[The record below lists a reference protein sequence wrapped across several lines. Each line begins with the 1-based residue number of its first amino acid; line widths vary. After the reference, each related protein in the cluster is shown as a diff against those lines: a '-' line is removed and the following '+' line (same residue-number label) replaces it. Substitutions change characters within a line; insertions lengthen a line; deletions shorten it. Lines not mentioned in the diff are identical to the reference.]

1 MKLTQYEP
9 SVNKNIEQAKMN
21 AVTNIQAYGGTGS
34 EWNDLGKA
42 VNMIYAEKEKEWLR
56 GENNKVIDATN
67 EYNRRVNS
75 LLYDENE
82 GLLQTMQGKQA
93 EQVEAIYGEKENEI
107 RQKVIKDFG
116 IGSQYASDAF
126 RKQVENDI
134 TAQKLIIDKYQ
145 RGEKL
150 KYAGNQI
157 DAINANVVDKVAKDP
172 DLFNIV
178 YDGAVQQKT
187 AIRASLGMD
196 ELAIAEAERKELNEL
211 AKTVLSTA
219 LDTENTK
226 QGLAAIKQLRERKA
240 DESILKKYEKIFLDK
255 ETEKTTKAQ
264 SGDFLDE
271 NPKYLNGT
279 GEDAWAAYKKEHPLV
294 TGTYADTPCGRIGK
308 YIAERLGF
316 DPSLGF
322 AVASH
327 ESDHGKSAPRNNYF
341 GIKWDGKG
349 EYQELLTTERD
360 ADGNEYSTMAKFK
373 VYNSPE
379 ESAEDFVQWML
390 DHTTE
395 EERKNVKS
403 AADLARLMKKHG
415 YYTDKEDRYVASVSS
430 IAPHYNDPNDDI
442 SEEER
447 AALEEKRKN
456 AFMVQF
462 QEKVR
467 ERQQH
472 LANLYGEIDKQVTN
486 LIDQGYGP
494 SDIYQYLQT
503 KKEEYPELEDS
514 PQFRSCLRTAK
525 QNADREERGMARA
538 NEAENEKGVEEII
551 NLIGYDIV
559 NKGMLDH
566 AIKVAQEKEGYSFSQ
581 RQINEMYNALNEY
594 DIGNPKYHMPL
605 DKKEIAAYAQVKES
619 EISNMTMGMI
629 RREIVERSKN
639 ADGPLS
645 HDEQLR
651 VAEEILCQKKMT
663 EKKGSWWHEH
673 TGGLIGD
680 KGKDVTA
687 SEADL
692 ARMRI
697 TKIGQ
702 YSDSRMLQ
710 VSFDDGSETWMTPE
724 QFEELKQGRI
734 LRSDIIARNYA
745 VDQEDQE

>member
-107 RQKVIKDFG
+107 RQKIVKDFG

-157 DAINANVVDKVAKDP
+157 DAINANIASKVAKDP

-178 YDGAVQQKT
+178 YDGGVQQKT

-279 GEDAWAAYKKEHPLV
+279 GEDAYAAFQKKYPLV

-308 YIAERLGF
+308 YIGERLGF
-316 DPSLGF
+316 DPSFGF
-322 AVASH
+322 AIASL
-327 ESDHGKSAPRNNYF
+327 ESEHGKSAPGNNYF
-341 GIKWDGKG
+341 GIKWNGEG
-349 EYQELLTTERD
+349 EYQELPTTEYD
-360 ADGNEYSTMAKFK
+360 ADGNKKSVMAKFK

-379 ESAEDFVQWML
+379 ESAEDYVQWIL
-390 DHTTE
+390 KHTTE

-415 YYTDKEDRYVASVSS
+415 YYTDDEDRYVANVSS

-447 AALEEKRKN
+447 AALEEKQKS
-456 AFMVQF
+456 AFMAQF

-472 LANLYGEIDKQVTN
+472 LANLYDEIDKQVTN

-494 SDIYQYLQT
+494 SAIYQYLQT

-525 QNADREERGMARA
+525 QNKDREARGMARA

-566 AIKVAQEKEGYSFSQ
+566 AIEVAQEKGGYSFSQ
-581 RQINEMYNALNEY
+581 RQINKMYSALNEY

-619 EISNMTMGMI
+619 EISNMVMGMI
-629 RREIVERSKN
+629 RTEIAKRSEN
-639 ADGPLS
+639 ANGPLS
-645 HDEQLR
+645 HDDQLR
-651 VAEEILCQKKMT
+651 VAWEILRQQKMT
-663 EKKGSWWHEH
+663 EKSGSWWHEF
-673 TGGLIGD
+673 TNGLIGD
-680 KGKDVTA
+680 KGEDVTA

-692 ARMRI
+692 AKMGI
-697 TKIGQ
+697 TKIGR
-702 YSDSRMLQ
+702 YSDSRTLQ
-710 VSFDDGSETWMTPE
+710 VSFEDGSETWMTPE

-734 LRSDIIARNYA
+734 LKSDIIAKNNA
-745 VDQEDQE
+745 VDQEEQE

>member
-67 EYNRRVNS
+67 EYNRQMNS

-93 EQVEAIYGEKENEI
+93 EQVEEIYGKKENEI
-107 RQKVIKDFG
+107 RQKIIKDFG

-157 DAINANVVDKVAKDP
+157 DAINANIASKVAKDP

-178 YDGAVQQKT
+178 YDGGVQQKT

-264 SGDFLDE
+264 SGDFLDK
-271 NPKYLNGT
+271 NPKCLNMPWQ
-279 GEDAWAAYKKEHPLV
+279 EAYKEYAKKYPLV
-294 TGTYADTPCGRIGK
+294 AGTYADTVCGRIGK
-308 YIAERLGF
+308 IIGEKLNFEPSWGF
-316 DPSLGF
+316 G
-322 AVASH
+322 VVSH
-327 ESDHGKSAPRNNYF
+327 ESARGKSAPGNNYF
-341 GIKWDGKG
+341 GMKWDGKG
-349 EYQELLTTERD
+349 EYQELPTIERD
-360 ADGNEYSTMAKFK
+360 ANGIEHRVMAKFK

-379 ESAEDFVQWML
+379 ESTEDFVQWVR

-403 AADLARLMKKHG
+403 AADLARLLKKHD
-415 YYTDKEDRYVASVSS
+415 YYTDNEDNYVASVSS
-430 IAPHYNDPNDDI
+430 IASQYNDPNDDI

-447 AALEEKRKN
+447 AALEEKRKD
-456 AFMVQF
+456 AFRVQF

-472 LANLYGEIDKQVTN
+472 LANLYDEIDKQVTE
-486 LIDQGYGP
+486 LIQQGYGP
-494 SDIYQYLQT
+494 SAIYQYYQT

-525 QNADREERGMARA
+525 LNADREERGMARA
-538 NEAENEKGVEEII
+538 NEAENERGVEEII

-566 AIKVAQEKEGYSFSQ
+566 AIKVAQEKGGYSFSQ
-581 RQINEMYNALNEY
+581 RQINKMYNALSEF
-594 DIGNPKYHMPL
+594 DAGNPKYHMPL

-629 RREIVERSKN
+629 RTEIAKRSEN
-639 ADGPLS
+639 ANGPLS
-645 HDEQLR
+645 HDDQLR
-651 VAEEILCQKKMT
+651 IAWEILRQQKMT
-663 EKKGSWWHEH
+663 EKPGNWVYEF
-673 TGGLIGD
+673 TNGLIGD
-680 KGKDVTA
+680 KGEDVTA

-692 ARMRI
+692 AKMGI
-697 TKIGQ
+697 KKIGR

-710 VSFDDGSETWMTPE
+710 VSFEDGSETWMTPE
-724 QFEELKQGRI
+724 QFEELKKGRI
-734 LRSDIIARNYA
+734 LRSDIIATNNA

>member
-157 DAINANVVDKVAKDP
+157 DAINANIASKVAKDP

-178 YDGAVQQKT
+178 YDGGVQQKT

-264 SGDFLDE
+264 SGDFLDK
-271 NPKYLNGT
+271 NPKYLNMPWQ
-279 GEDAWAAYKKEHPLV
+279 EVYAIYRKEHPLV
-294 TGTYADTPCGRIGK
+294 VGTYADTPCGRIGK
-308 YIAERLGF
+308 YIGERLNF
-316 DPSLGF
+316 DPSWGF
-322 AVASH
+322 AIASF
-327 ESDHGKSAPRNNYF
+327 ESGHGKSAPRNNYF

-349 EYQELLTTERD
+349 EYQELPTTECD
-360 ADGNEYSTMAKFK
+360 ADGNKKSVMAKFK

-379 ESAEDFVQWML
+379 ESAEDYVQWML

-415 YYTDKEDRYVASVSS
+415 YYTDDEKRYVDGVSPIASQ
-430 IAPHYNDPNDDI
+430 YNDPNDDI

-447 AALEEKRKN
+447 AALEEKRKD
-456 AFMVQF
+456 AFRVQF

-472 LANLYGEIDKQVTN
+472 LANLYDEIDKQVTN

-525 QNADREERGMARA
+525 QNADREARGMARA
-538 NEAENEKGVEEII
+538 NEAENEKGVEEIT

-566 AIKVAQEKEGYSFSQ
+566 AIEVAQEKGGYSFSQ
-581 RQINEMYNALNEY
+581 RQINKMYNALNEY

-619 EISNMTMGMI
+619 EISNMVMGLI
-629 RREIVERSKN
+629 RRKIAKRSKN

-645 HDEQLR
+645 HDDQLR
-651 VAEEILCQKKMT
+651 VAEEILCQQKMT
-663 EKKGSWWHEH
+663 EKPGSWWHEF
-673 TGGLIGD
+673 TNGLIGD
-680 KGKDVTA
+680 KGEDVTA
-687 SEADL
+687 SKADL
-692 ARMRI
+692 AGMHI
-697 TKIGQ
+697 TKIGR

>member
-75 LLYDENE
+75 LLYNENE

-107 RQKVIKDFG
+107 RQKIIKDFG

-157 DAINANVVDKVAKDP
+157 DAINADLESKIAKDP

-178 YDGAVQQKT
+178 YDGAVRKKR
-187 AIRASLGMD
+187 AIRAGVNMD
-196 ELAIAEAERKELNEL
+196 ELAIAEAERKELDVL
-211 AKTVLSTA
+211 AEKVLHTTLA
-219 LDTENTK
+219 TENTK

-264 SGDFLDE
+264 SGDFLDK
-271 NPKYLNGT
+271 NPKCLNMPWQ
-279 GEDAWAAYKKEHPLV
+279 EAYKEYAKKYPLV
-294 TGTYADTPCGRIGK
+294 AGTYADTPCGRIGK
-308 YIAERLGF
+308 IIGEKLNF
-316 DPSLGF
+316 DPSWGF
-322 AVASH
+322 GVVSH
-327 ESDHGKSAPRNNYF
+327 ESARGKSAPGNNYF

-349 EYQELLTTERD
+349 EYQELPTTECD
-360 ADGNEYSTMAKFK
+360 ADGNKKSVMAKFK

-379 ESAEDFVQWML
+379 ESAEDYVQWML

-415 YYTDKEDRYVASVSS
+415 YYTDDEKRYVDGVSPIASQ
-430 IAPHYNDPNDDI
+430 YNDPNDDI

-472 LANLYGEIDKQVTN
+472 LANLYDEIDKQVTN
-486 LIDQGYGP
+486 LMDQ
-494 SDIYQYLQT
+494 
-503 KKEEYPELEDS
+503 
-514 PQFRSCLRTAK
+514 
-525 QNADREERGMARA
+525 GMARP
-538 NEAENEKGVEEII
+538 IFI
-551 NLIGYDIV
+551 NI
-559 NKGMLDH
+559 
-566 AIKVAQEKEGYSFSQ
+566 F
-581 RQINEMYNALNEY
+581 RR
-594 DIGNPKYHMPL
+594 
-605 DKKEIAAYAQVKES
+605 KKRS
-619 EISNMTMGMI
+619 I
-629 RREIVERSKN
+629 RN
-639 ADGPLS
+639 
-645 HDEQLR
+645 
-651 VAEEILCQKKMT
+651 
-663 EKKGSWWHEH
+663 
-673 TGGLIGD
+673 
-680 KGKDVTA
+680 
-687 SEADL
+687 
-692 ARMRI
+692 
-697 TKIGQ
+697 
-702 YSDSRMLQ
+702 
-710 VSFDDGSETWMTPE
+710 
-724 QFEELKQGRI
+724 
-734 LRSDIIARNYA
+734 
-745 VDQEDQE
+745 

>member
-93 EQVEAIYGEKENEI
+93 EQVEEIYGKKENEI
-107 RQKVIKDFG
+107 RQKIIKDFG

-157 DAINANVVDKVAKDP
+157 DAINADLESKIAKDP

-178 YDGAVQQKT
+178 YDGGVQQKR
-187 AIRASLGMD
+187 AIRAGINMD

-264 SGDFLDE
+264 SGDFLDK
-271 NPKYLNGT
+271 NPKCLNMPWQ
-279 GEDAWAAYKKEHPLV
+279 EAYKEYDKKYPLV
-294 TGTYADTPCGRIGK
+294 AGTYADTVCGRIGK
-308 YIAERLGF
+308 IIGEKLNF
-316 DPSLGF
+316 DPSWGF
-322 AVASH
+322 GVVSH
-327 ESDHGKSAPRNNYF
+327 ESARGKSAPGNNYF
-341 GIKWDGKG
+341 GMKWDGKG
-349 EYQELLTTERD
+349 EYQELPTIERD
-360 ADGNEYSTMAKFK
+360 ANGIEHRVMAKFK

-379 ESAEDFVQWML
+379 ESTEDFVQWVR

-403 AADLARLMKKHG
+403 AADLARLLKKHD
-415 YYTDKEDRYVASVSS
+415 YYTDNEDNYVASVSS
-430 IAPHYNDPNDDI
+430 IASQYNDPNDDI

-447 AALEEKRKN
+447 AALEEKRKD
-456 AFMVQF
+456 AFRVQF

-472 LANLYGEIDKQVTN
+472 LANLYDEIDKQVTN

-525 QNADREERGMARA
+525 QNADREARGMARA

-566 AIKVAQEKEGYSFSQ
+566 AIEVAQKKGGYSFSQ
-581 RQINEMYNALNEY
+581 RQINKMYSALNEY
-594 DIGNPKYHMPL
+594 DIGNPKYHMSL

-619 EISNMTMGMI
+619 EISNMVMGMI
-629 RREIVERSKN
+629 RRRIAERSKH

-645 HDEQLR
+645 HDDQLR
-651 VAEEILCQKKMT
+651 IAEEILCQQKMT
-663 EKKGSWWHEH
+663 EKPGSWVYEF
-673 TGGLIGD
+673 TNGLIGD
-680 KGKDVTA
+680 KGADVTA

-692 ARMRI
+692 ARMGI
-697 TKIGQ
+697 KKIGR

-710 VSFDDGSETWMTPE
+710 VSFEDGSETWMTPE
-724 QFEELKQGRI
+724 QFVELKQGRI
-734 LRSDIIARNYA
+734 LRSDIIATNNA
-745 VDQEDQE
+745 VDQEEQE

>member
-107 RQKVIKDFG
+107 RQKIVKDFG

-157 DAINANVVDKVAKDP
+157 DAINADLESKIAKDP

-178 YDGAVQQKT
+178 YDGGVQQKR
-187 AIRASLGMD
+187 AIRASLSMD
-196 ELAIAEAERKELNEL
+196 ELAIAEAERKELDEL

-219 LDTENTK
+219 LATENTK

-271 NPKYLNGT
+271 NPKLLNGT
-279 GEDAWAAYKKEHPLV
+279 GEEAYKEYAKKYPLV
-294 TGTYADTPCGRIGK
+294 AGTYADTPCGRIGK
-308 YIAERLGF
+308 YIGERLGF
-316 DPSLGF
+316 DPSWGF
-322 AVASH
+322 AIASF
-327 ESDHGKSAPRNNYF
+327 ESGHGKSAPRNNYF

-349 EYQELLTTERD
+349 EYQELPTTECD
-360 ADGNEYSTMAKFK
+360 ADGNKKSVMAKFK

-379 ESAEDFVQWML
+379 ESAEDYVQWML
-390 DHTTE
+390 NHTTE

-415 YYTDKEDRYVASVSS
+415 YYTDKEKRYVDGVSS

-447 AALEEKRKN
+447 AALEEKRKD
-456 AFMVQF
+456 AFRVQF

-472 LANLYGEIDKQVTN
+472 LANLYDEIDKQVTE
-486 LIDQGYGP
+486 LIQQGY
-494 SDIYQYLQT
+494 SQSAIYQYLQT

-514 PQFRSCLRTAK
+514 PQFRSCLCTAK
-525 QNADREERGMARA
+525 QNADREARGMARA
-538 NEAENEKGVEEII
+538 NEAENEKGVEEIT

-566 AIKVAQEKEGYSFSQ
+566 AIEVAQEKGGYSFSQ
-581 RQINEMYNALNEY
+581 RQINKMYSALNEF
-594 DIGNPKYHMPL
+594 DVGNPKYHMPL
-605 DKKEIAAYAQVKES
+605 DKKEIAAYTQVKES
-619 EISNMTMGMI
+619 EISNMVMGMI
-629 RREIVERSKN
+629 RRTIAERSGN

-645 HDEQLR
+645 HDDQLR
-651 VAEEILCQKKMT
+651 IAEEILCQQKMT
-663 EKKGSWWHEH
+663 EKPGSWWYEH
-673 TGGLIGD
+673 TNGWIGD
-680 KGKDVTA
+680 KGEDVTA

-692 ARMRI
+692 AHMGI
-697 TKIGQ
+697 TKIGH

-710 VSFDDGSETWMTPE
+710 VSFEDGRETWMTPE

-734 LRSDIIARNYA
+734 LKSDIIAENRA

>member
-1 MKLTQYEP
+1 M
-9 SVNKNIEQAKMN
+9 
-21 AVTNIQAYGGTGS
+21 
-34 EWNDLGKA
+34 
-42 VNMIYAEKEKEWLR
+42 
-56 GENNKVIDATN
+56 
-67 EYNRRVNS
+67 
-75 LLYDENE
+75 
-82 GLLQTMQGKQA
+82 
-93 EQVEAIYGEKENEI
+93 EAIYGEKENEI

-157 DAINANVVDKVAKDP
+157 DAINADLESKIAKDP
-172 DLFNIV
+172 DLFKIV
-178 YDGAVQQKT
+178 YDGALQQKR
-187 AIRASLGMD
+187 AIRAGINMD
-196 ELAIAEAERKELNEL
+196 ELAIAEAERKELNGL
-211 AKTVLSTA
+211 AETILSTA
-219 LDTENTK
+219 LATENTK
-226 QGLAAIKQLRERKA
+226 QGLAAVKQLRERKA

-264 SGDFLDE
+264 SGDFLDK
-271 NPKYLNGT
+271 NPKCLNMPWQ
-279 GEDAWAAYKKEHPLV
+279 EAYKEYAKKYPLV
-294 TGTYADTPCGRIGK
+294 AGTYADTVCGRIGK
-308 YIAERLGF
+308 IIGEKLNF
-316 DPSLGF
+316 DPSWGF
-322 AVASH
+322 GVVSH
-327 ESDHGKSAPRNNYF
+327 ESARGKSAPGNNYF
-341 GIKWDGKG
+341 GMKWDGKG
-349 EYQELLTTERD
+349 EYQELPTIERD
-360 ADGNEYSTMAKFK
+360 ANGIEHRVMAKFK

-379 ESAEDFVQWML
+379 ESTEDFVQWVR

-403 AADLARLMKKHG
+403 AADLARLLKKHD
-415 YYTDKEDRYVASVSS
+415 YYTDNEDNYVASVSS
-430 IAPHYNDPNDDI
+430 IASQYNDPNDDI

-447 AALEEKRKN
+447 AALEEKRKD
-456 AFMVQF
+456 AFRVQF

-472 LANLYGEIDKQVTN
+472 LANLYDEIDKQVTN

-494 SDIYQYLQT
+494 SAIYQYIKT
-503 KKEEYPELEDS
+503 KKEEYPELEDL

-525 QNADREERGMARA
+525 QNADREARGMARA
-538 NEAENEKGVEEII
+538 NEAENEKGVEEIT

-566 AIKVAQEKEGYSFSQ
+566 AIKVAQEKGGYSFSQ
-581 RQINEMYNALNEY
+581 RQINEMYNALSEF
-594 DIGNPKYHMPL
+594 DAGNPKYHMRL

-629 RREIVERSKN
+629 RTEIAKRSEN
-639 ADGPLS
+639 ANGPLS
-645 HDEQLR
+645 HDDQLR
-651 VAEEILCQKKMT
+651 IAWEILRQQKMT
-663 EKKGSWWHEH
+663 EKPGSWVYEF
-673 TGGLIGD
+673 TNGLIGD
-680 KGKDVTA
+680 KGEDVTA

-692 ARMRI
+692 ANMGI
-697 TKIGQ
+697 TKIGR

-724 QFEELKQGRI
+724 QFEELKKGRI
-734 LRSDIIARNYA
+734 LRSDIIATNNA

>member
-107 RQKVIKDFG
+107 RQKIVKDFG

-157 DAINANVVDKVAKDP
+157 DAINADLESKIAKDP

-178 YDGAVQQKT
+178 YDGAVRKKR
-187 AIRASLGMD
+187 AIRAGVNMD
-196 ELAIAEAERKELNEL
+196 ELAIAEAERKELDVL
-211 AKTVLSTA
+211 AEKVLHTTLA
-219 LDTENTK
+219 TENTK

-264 SGDFLDE
+264 SGDFLDK
-271 NPKYLNGT
+271 NPKCLNMPWQ
-279 GEDAWAAYKKEHPLV
+279 EAYKEYDKKYPLV
-294 TGTYADTPCGRIGK
+294 AGTYADTPCGRIGK
-308 YIAERLGF
+308 YIGERLGF
-316 DPSLGF
+316 DPSWGF
-322 AVASH
+322 AVVSF
-327 ESDHGKSAPRNNYF
+327 ESGHGKSAPGNNYF

-349 EYQELLTTERD
+349 EYQELPTTECD
-360 ADGNEYSTMAKFK
+360 ADGNKKSVMAKFK

-379 ESAEDFVQWML
+379 ESAEDYVQWML
-390 DHTTE
+390 NHTTE

-415 YYTDKEDRYVASVSS
+415 YYTDKEKRYVDGVSS

-472 LANLYGEIDKQVTN
+472 LANLCDEIDKQVTE
-486 LIDQGYGP
+486 LIQQEYGP
-494 SDIYQYLQT
+494 SAIYQYLKT
-503 KKEEYPELEDS
+503 KEEEYPELKDS
-514 PQFRSCLRTAK
+514 PQFRSFLCAAK
-525 QNADREERGMARA
+525 RNADRAERGMARA
-538 NEAENEKGVEEII
+538 NEAENEKGVEEIT

-566 AIKVAQEKEGYSFSQ
+566 AIEVAQEKGGYSFSQ
-581 RQINEMYNALNEY
+581 RQINEMYSALNEF

-605 DKKEIAAYAQVKES
+605 DKKEIAAYTQVKES
-619 EISNMTMGMI
+619 EISNMVMGLI
-629 RREIVERSKN
+629 RREIAKRSKN

-645 HDEQLR
+645 HDDQLR
-651 VAEEILCQKKMT
+651 VAEEILCQQKMT
-663 EKKGSWWHEH
+663 EKPGSWWHEF
-673 TGGLIGD
+673 TNGLIGD
-680 KGKDVTA
+680 KGEDVTA
-687 SEADL
+687 SKADL
-692 ARMRI
+692 AGMHI
-697 TKIGQ
+697 TKIGR

-724 QFEELKQGRI
+724 QFDELKQGRI
-734 LRSDIIARNYA
+734 LKSDIIAKNNA
-745 VDQEDQE
+745 VDQEEEE